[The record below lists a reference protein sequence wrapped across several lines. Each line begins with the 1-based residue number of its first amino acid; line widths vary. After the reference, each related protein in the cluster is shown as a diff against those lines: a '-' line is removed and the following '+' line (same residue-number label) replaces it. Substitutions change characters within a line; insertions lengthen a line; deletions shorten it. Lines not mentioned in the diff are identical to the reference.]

1 VRPDQLVIRAKL
13 GRRATEDRQELPV
26 LRDSADLLGGKDQP
40 VFLEL
45 QVDYEVEINHACL
58 AVSLL

>member
-45 QVDYEVEINHACL
+45 QVDYEVEINRACL